1 MSPPAPQPA
10 QDPSTIAAAVAAAA
24 SGAVIAPP
32 AIKRKPAVPAALASA
47 LGATAK
53 PVAQPIAGPDNTP
66 GKSMRPP
73 LNAKNMLFATA
84 ALIVVLGG
92 ALTLIPLLFQDDTAE
107 SPSVD
112 AEIALDIS
120 PARVA
125 PLETALADNP
135 APAESSTTLANGQT
149 ALQDSVDPVLIASL
163 PAPRLL
169 EVEPTEPES
178 TAETLPD
185 PVTPAEN
192 LPSEH
197 TTIADTPIKDT
208 PVEATLAPQVLSQ
221 AAQYAAT
228 GIWKVAPEISDL
240 PKLVNLDSMQV
251 PQIDR
256 GAPVLAVGALTQP
269 PATTSFDTD
278 QDLAGVATGS
288 AVEPSRI
295 GTPQITATEPAQ
307 GGAELVADT
316 DVVEDATAELALSEG
331 PPVAPPVERPIQLP
345 LAPPVERPVERAEE
359 RPVPRAVPNTE
370 REVEQA
376 EVPDQEIAETAENT
390 EPTATPAP
398 PAPARDARGLIIA
411 TAEGVLAPEGF
422 MIYQGRP
429 DIVPPAVPDRLD
441 AEDLAAQ
448 RAAQAAEELRRELGR
463 VRPRMRPASLTRF
476 TEEVDAPEDE
486 PGADIAAAT
495 EAALASPANSD
506 STTVDTAEAAEAT
519 PTAAV
524 EDTVAPTPRPRLR
537 PRGLTTLAGAVA
549 EANTGPETGA
559 TLRPRAR
566 PTNFEAL
573 LRRSREQA
581 TVRNTRAASVE
592 PTIPSSASVAR
603 QATQNDVLNLR
614 RLNLIGVY
622 GTTSNR
628 RALVRLPSGRYV
640 KVKVGDR
647 IDGGRVVAIGQDQL
661 RYQKGS
667 RSETLRMPRS

>member
-1 MSPPAPQPA
+1 MGTMKPQFALSLSGDGISLLMRGIDGWHGLGTVEFGGETMEADLAALRARGAELAKVPDTDPLPVKLIIPEDQIRYLALDTGPLPLDSRRDAAATALEGATPYAVSELSFDIAAHAATTHVAAVALVTLEEAEFFARAQGFAPLCYLATPEESAFVGEAFLGTPPGTDTDVTAALKADRLPVRDLGPLPVKALSLPAAPAPTEADPQAPLPLGVDVQVYENTGPKDDVPAMGFSSRRKAAAPSSTAPDPVQPPAQPALDSAEVKPEAPARTEPTADPTKAPAAAVKTTAPKAPDATRPTPPAAAPAAPPSTQTPPAQIPAAPSAPKSAPAPQFSRGGTPVSPPAPQPA

-73 LNAKNMLFATA
+73 LNAQNMLLATA

-107 SPSVD
+107 SPSVE

-197 TTIADTPIKDT
+197 TTMADTPIKDT

-278 QDLAGVATGS
+278 QDLAGS
-288 AVEPSRI
+288 QR
-295 GTPQITATEPAQ
+295 
-307 GGAELVADT
+307 
-316 DVVEDATAELALSEG
+316 
-331 PPVAPPVERPIQLP
+331 APL
-345 LAPPVERPVERAEE
+345 L
-359 RPVPRAVPNTE
+359 N
-370 REVEQA
+370 
-376 EVPDQEIAETAENT
+376 
-390 EPTATPAP
+390 P
-398 PAPARDARGLIIA
+398 PA
-411 TAEGVLAPEGF
+411 
-422 MIYQGRP
+422 
-429 DIVPPAVPDRLD
+429 
-441 AEDLAAQ
+441 
-448 RAAQAAEELRRELGR
+448 
-463 VRPRMRPASLTRF
+463 
-476 TEEVDAPEDE
+476 
-486 PGADIAAAT
+486 
-495 EAALASPANSD
+495 
-506 STTVDTAEAAEAT
+506 
-519 PTAAV
+519 
-524 EDTVAPTPRPRLR
+524 
-537 PRGLTTLAGAVA
+537 
-549 EANTGPETGA
+549 
-559 TLRPRAR
+559 
-566 PTNFEAL
+566 
-573 LRRSREQA
+573 
-581 TVRNTRAASVE
+581 
-592 PTIPSSASVAR
+592 
-603 QATQNDVLNLR
+603 
-614 RLNLIGVY
+614 
-622 GTTSNR
+622 
-628 RALVRLPSGRYV
+628 
-640 KVKVGDR
+640 
-647 IDGGRVVAIGQDQL
+647 
-661 RYQKGS
+661 
-667 RSETLRMPRS
+667 